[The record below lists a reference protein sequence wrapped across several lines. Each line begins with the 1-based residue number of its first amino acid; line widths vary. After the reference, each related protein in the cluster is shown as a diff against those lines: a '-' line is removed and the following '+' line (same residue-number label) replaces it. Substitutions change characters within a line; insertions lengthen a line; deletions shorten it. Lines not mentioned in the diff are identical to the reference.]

1 MSTTTS
7 TAPPQRAL
15 TSEDA
20 ASSTQIAVP
29 SGAARRLLAV
39 LRIATGAMF
48 LCPFFD
54 KSFGLGFSTTTDMA
68 WINGGSPTQGFLG
81 NLDPAKPFSGVLSA
95 IASPVTDWLFMIGML
110 GVGLALIL
118 GIGTRVA
125 GAAGALLMGMLYL
138 AVLPAVS
145 GQEPSTNPVVDQ
157 HIILALVAII
167 VPLTR
172 AGDTWGLGRW
182 WRSLPLVKRNPW
194 LI

>member
-1 MSTTTS
+1 M
-7 TAPPQRAL
+7 
-15 TSEDA
+15 
-20 ASSTQIAVP
+20 
-29 SGAARRLLAV
+29 

-48 LCPFFD
+48 LWQFFD

-81 NLDPAKPFSGVLSA
+81 NLDPAKPFSGFLSA

-145 GQEPSTNPVVDQ
+145 GQEPSTNPVVDE

-172 AGDTWGLGRW
+172 ADDTWGLGRW